1 MGGEQMRSIEFGA
14 MLKKNRSRQRLSE
27 NVSYVIFSSYLD
39 YRYTL
44 SAYVRPYEVEDLGKV
59 LGTRIDLAGQAE
71 IDNSRVVLVTDGR
84 TELLVAQLF
93 QNGSCPQ

>member
-1 MGGEQMRSIEFGA
+1 MRSIEFGA

-44 SAYVRPYEVEDLGKV
+44 SAYVRTNEIEDLGKV
-59 LGTRIDLAGQAE
+59 LGTRIDLAGLAE
-71 IDNSRVVLVTDGR
+71 IDNCRVR
-84 TELLVAQLF
+84 
-93 QNGSCPQ
+93 